1 MADLID
7 NTLLEESTDT
17 IDAAFENLFKT
28 HFKGLYAYAFTVVK
42 DGTIAEEIVQG
53 VFLRLWENRSN
64 LVIHTSLKAF
74 LYRSVY
80 NESLNY
86 HKHQKVRDAFQTH
99 HLYVQRDEMED
110 DSSQEV
116 QLKELEDHLQT
127 ALNKL
132 PEGCR
137 TVFHMSRFEELKYRE
152 IAEKLNISIKT
163 VENQMSKALKILR
176 VELVD
181 FLALLYLIFN
191 LYSL

>member
-7 NTLLEESTDT
+7 NTLLKENTDT
-17 IDAAFENLFKT
+17 IDALFENLFKT
-28 HFKGLYAYAFTVVK
+28 HFKCLYAYAFTVVK
-42 DGTIAEEIVQG
+42 DGTIAEEIVQS
-53 VFLRLWENRSN
+53 VFLRLWAKRSD

-86 HKHQKVRDAFQTH
+86 HKHQKVKNAFRAH
-99 HLYVQRDEMED
+99 HLYMQRNEMEN

-116 QLKELEDHLQT
+116 QLKELEHHLQT

-137 TVFHMSRFEELKYRE
+137 TIFHMSRFEELKYRE
-152 IAEKLNISIKT
+152 IAEKLDISVKT
-163 VENQMSKALKILR
+163 VESQMSKALKILR
-176 VELVD
+176 VELAD
-181 FLALLYLIFN
+181 FLAILYFLFS
-191 LYSL
+191 LYPL